1 MTAGNRTP
9 AFLGCGHERQR
20 TGMKRLLII
29 SSEHTGHGHKSI
41 AQALVDQFETYGG
54 EFHVKVVNGFELN
67 GPLGTFIER
76 RYKFT
81 VTYLR
86 PVWNILYYLFGKFA
100 HTQNKLT
107 AFTMKKRFMELLQSY
122 RPDAIISVHP
132 GYTGS
137 VVRVMEKYDVKLP
150 LYIILADLVDLARLW
165 AEPKA
170 EVTIC
175 PTEESAQAMRKM
187 GVPEE
192 KLWLSGFPVR
202 RAFATPIKS
211 EEELRRV
218 TLNKRELSIL
228 IINNSEKIKRI
239 AYITDTML
247 QRYPCSVT
255 VICARDELMY
265 KFLKA
270 RYKGREERVTVLGYT
285 TNMQDYLLSHDIAVT
300 RCGPNTMLE
309 AVNCLT
315 PIVSMGALPGQE
327 RDNPLYMEKHNLGL
341 QTADTDDIF
350 KKIDELLKDN
360 RKKLLE
366 IRLSQFRYYGRN
378 ASEKI
383 AAYLAERIRNQP
395 PVPSKE
401 KQLVK

>member
-1 MTAGNRTP
+1 MR
-9 AFLGCGHERQR
+9 
-20 TGMKRLLII
+20 KRLI
-29 SSEHTGHGHKSI
+29 E
-41 AQALVDQFETYGG
+41 LVGS
-54 EFHVKVVNGFELN
+54 
-67 GPLGTFIER
+67 
-76 RYKFT
+76 YK
-81 VTYLR
+81 
-86 PVWNILYYLFGKFA
+86 
-100 HTQNKLT
+100 
-107 AFTMKKRFMELLQSY
+107 
-122 RPDAIISVHP
+122 PDAIISVHP

-137 VVRVMEKYDVKLP
+137 VVRVMETYGIKRP
-150 LYIILADLVDLARLW
+150 LYIILADLVDLATLW

-170 EVTIC
+170 EVIIC
-175 PTEESAQAMRKM
+175 PTEESAHAMRQM

-202 RAFATPIKS
+202 RAFTTPIKN
-211 EEELRRV
+211 EDELRRV
-218 TLNKRELSIL
+218 TLNKKDLSIL

-247 QRYPCSVT
+247 KRYPCTVT
-255 VICARDELMY
+255 VICARDERMY
-265 KFLKA
+265 KA
-270 RYKGREERVTVLGYT
+270 IRERYKGREDRVTVLGYT

-327 RDNPLYMEKHNLGL
+327 QDNPLYMEKHNLGL
-341 QTADTDDIF
+341 RTTDTDDIF
-350 KKIDELLKDN
+350 RKIDELLRDN

-366 IRLSQFRYYGRN
+366 IRLSQFRYHGRN

-383 AAYLAERIRNQP
+383 AAYLAERIKNQP
-395 PVPSKE
+395 PVPSEE